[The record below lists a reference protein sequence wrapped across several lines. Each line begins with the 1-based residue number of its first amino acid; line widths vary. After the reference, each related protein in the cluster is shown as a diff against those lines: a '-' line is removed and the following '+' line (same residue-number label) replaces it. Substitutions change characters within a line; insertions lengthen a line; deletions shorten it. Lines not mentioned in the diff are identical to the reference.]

1 MCVDKKLFH
10 WLCVGWLG
18 HFPCVKAFPCFYF
31 LFFFLMI
38 KNYLYIQ
45 SVHFSCLLS
54 LWCSK
59 VLTYSFLSF
68 LCAECTCTKCLF
80 YFILQF
86 NKPNTLIRSVYF
98 GLVIFLIEIKFIFLW
113 TAFFFFAPNC
123 DLYVRGST
131 ITCQGITQLVL
142 YFCLVLVVMRW
153 QLLLVKQKKI
163 ISGAKQVAPVR

>member
-31 LFFFLMI
+31 LFFFFLMI

-98 GLVIFLIEIKFIFLW
+98 GLVICLIEIKFIFLW

-123 DLYVRGST
+123 DLYVRQRQYHHVSRHNT
-131 ITCQGITQLVL
+131 TCIVFLSCFGCYEMTTASGET
-142 YFCLVLVVMRW
+142 
-153 QLLLVKQKKI
+153 KKNHI
-163 ISGAKQVAPVR
+163 RC